1 MTKAERA
8 LLELLTSRV
17 VELCCYVGWEVYG
30 RQLND
35 ALDALRREAERE
47 VGEAGG

>member
-1 MTKAERA
+1 MTDRERK
-8 LLELLTSRV
+8 LLELLTNRV

-35 ALDALRREAERE
+35 ALADMRREAERE
-47 VGEAGG
+47 NAENAR